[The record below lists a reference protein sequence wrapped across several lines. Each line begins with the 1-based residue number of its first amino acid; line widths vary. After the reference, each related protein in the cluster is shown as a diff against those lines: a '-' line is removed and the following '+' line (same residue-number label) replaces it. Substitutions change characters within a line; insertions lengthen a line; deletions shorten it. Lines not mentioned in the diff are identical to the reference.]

1 MISTRQASKKQ
12 ENKVAKLLGGR
23 VQPNSGAT
31 DFRKGDVTTK
41 DMLIECKTS
50 MTEKKSVSIQK
61 EWLEK
66 NQQEAF
72 AMNKRK
78 SALCFDFGDDI
89 RYYVIDEKTFKE
101 MVEEMD
107 L

>member
-31 DFRKGDVTTK
+31 DFRKGDVVTK

-50 MTEKKSVSIQK
+50 MTEKKSVAIQK

-66 NQQEAF
+66 NQKEAF

-78 SALCFDFGDDI
+78 SAVCFDFGDDT

-101 MVEEMD
+101 MVEELD